1 MMGRIVLLGFAA
13 MALAIGAVALGI
25 AYAPEQSL
33 VAAVQDGVLRGATS
47 LASSESLGLPEDL
60 PTRLQS
66 ALQGPL
72 LRFGALGVGAVLL
85 ILGLLPGGGGTP
97 SDPGAP
103 APEDDERIVTDKRL
117 LKKARKLAAVTARR
131 GQPDDAAEIC
141 FASGLMDEAAGYFVD
156 AKEFVRAAEIRHDQN
171 RFRESAEL
179 YLKGG
184 KPESA
189 GVIFSQEGE
198 PLRAAEAYLEAGKRS
213 VAAEMF
219 EEAEDFERAATCYEE
234 SGFARH
240 AAQAYVTCK
249 KWERAAACLEEVMR
263 DEGAG
268 AAALTPQKQTELD
281 KLVRMTGDLYA
292 RAGREAK
299 AEAVLEKGGCFVEA
313 GEIAL
318 RNGRES
324 KAADLFLKG
333 KEPMRA
339 ADVLRSLGEEKT
351 ASRVLA
357 EYHRDRGEEEPAARF
372 FEDAGEHLAAA
383 DLYRSLENYQ
393 RAAECYELQGE
404 SAQAA
409 EMFRVMGERSRAAEN
424 YERAGQYSDA
434 AECYAL
440 AGDEEKEAELLVRG
454 GDFLRAG
461 EIHHRGGR
469 DDDAIGVLQQIE
481 SGSPDYA
488 AASAL
493 LGDIFRGRGM
503 LSVALTK
510 LKAATEGQELS
521 RENIR
526 AFYTLATAH
535 EASEQIEEA
544 NTLYEK
550 VLACD
555 YHYQDVEERLERTRG
570 ILQSQ
575 TAPTLSAPVGPMGG
589 NSAQEG
595 RYRITGTLGRGGM
608 GIVYKA
614 KDSVLDRIVAL
625 KVLPEAFKENPQA
638 LKNFLREAKSA
649 AQLNHPNIVTV
660 YDAGEQDGV
669 YYIAMEYVDGK
680 TLKEIV
686 KRRGK
691 IAPNGAV
698 HVMAQLCEALA
709 YAHDHKIV
717 HRDIKNANIMWTR
730 DKKSKVMDFGL
741 AKVIEEVRG
750 HTTVVSGTP
759 YYMSPEQTLGKNVDH
774 RTDIYS
780 LGVSIF
786 ELSTGLLPFRE
797 GNMPYHHVHTPPPD
811 PRDVDPEMPEGLA
824 NVINRCLE
832 KDPDNRYQTTREI
845 LADLKNALPS

>member
-1 MMGRIVLLGFAA
+1 MGRIVLMGFAV
-13 MALAIGAVALGI
+13 MALAVGAVALGI

-33 VAAVQDGVLRGATS
+33 VAAVQDGVLRGAAS
-47 LASSESLGLPEDL
+47 LVSSGSLGLSEDL

-72 LRFGALGVGAVLL
+72 LRFGASGVGVLLL
-85 ILGLLPGGGGTP
+85 ILGLLPGGGGSP
-97 SDPGAP
+97 SDPSAP
-103 APEDDERIVTDKRL
+103 VPEIDERIVTDKRIL
-117 LKKARKLAAVTARR
+117 RKARKLASATARR
-131 GQPDDAAEIC
+131 GQPDEAAEIC
-141 FASGLMDEAAGYFVD
+141 FANGLMDEAAGYFVD
-156 AKEFVRAAEIRHDQN
+156 AQEFVRAAEIRHDQN
-171 RFRESAEL
+171 RFREAAEL

-184 KPESA
+184 RPESA
-189 GVIFSQEGE
+189 GVIFGQEGE
-198 PLRAAEAYLEAGKRS
+198 HLRAAEAYLEAGDQS

-219 EEAEDFERAATCYEE
+219 EQAEDFERAATCYEE

-240 AAQAYVTCK
+240 AAQAYVSCK
-249 KWERAAACLEEVMR
+249 KWERAAACLEEVIR
-263 DEGAG
+263 DEGSG
-268 AAALTPQKQTELD
+268 AASLTPQKQIELG

-292 RAGREAK
+292 RAGRNNK
-299 AEAVLEKGGCFVEA
+299 AEAVLEAGGCFLEA

-333 KEPMRA
+333 KQPMRA
-339 ADVLRSLGEEKT
+339 ADVLRSLGEEQT
-351 ASRVLA
+351 ASRVIA
-357 EYHRDRGEEEPAARF
+357 EYHRDRGEDEPAARF

-383 DLYRSLENYQ
+383 DLYRSLENYE
-393 RAAECYELQGE
+393 RAAECYERQGD

-424 YERAGQYSDA
+424 YERAGQFADA

-440 AGDEEKEAELLVRG
+440 AGEDEKEAELLVRA
-454 GDFLRAG
+454 GDFMRAG

-469 DDDAIGVLQQIE
+469 DDEAISVLQQIE
-481 SGSPDYA
+481 SGRPDYA

-493 LGDIFRGRGM
+493 LGEIFRERGM

-510 LKAATEGQELS
+510 LKAATEGQEIS

-526 AFYTLATAH
+526 AFYSLATAH
-535 EASEQIEEA
+535 EAGEEIEQA
-544 NTLYEK
+544 GALYEK
-550 VLACD
+550 ILACD
-555 YHYQDVEERLERTRG
+555 YHFQDVEERLEQIRG
-570 ILQSQ
+570 ILKSQ
-575 TAPTLSAPVGPMGG
+575 TAPTRSAPGGSMGG
-589 NSAQEG
+589 NSAHEG

-625 KVLPEAFKENPQA
+625 KVLPEALKENPQA

-691 IAPNGAV
+691 IAASGAV
-698 HVMAQLCEALA
+698 RVMAQLCEALA

-717 HRDIKNANIMWTR
+717 HRDVKNANIMWTR

-780 LGVSIF
+780 LGVSMF
-786 ELSTGLLPFRE
+786 ELATGLLPFRE
-797 GNMPYHHVHTPPPD
+797 GNLPYHHVHTPPPD

-824 NVINRCLE
+824 SIINRCLE

-845 LADLKNALPS
+845 LAELKNALPS